1 MTLLGVLLAFC
12 GGVFG
17 AMLGGL
23 LTFILVGFLGLIG
36 IAFICAKIPYDW
48 IGTISFGP
56 FFGPHIAFA
65 AGVAA
70 AAYAKKIKALASGKM
85 ITVPLLSLQ
94 KLSVLLVGGLFG
106 VFGYIVAFGIGK
118 VLPGKIDGVA
128 LTVVISAIVVKVL
141 FSGELFG
148 KVGDED
154 KKLGGRYSP
163 MAKTAWVSYQSLAW
177 EKTLLA
183 IAVGGL
189 SAYVTYVMLQNPQTA
204 GAAVYVGFCISAA
217 SLIFLQFGA
226 PIPVTHHITLCA
238 SYGVVASGGN
248 LYWGFA
254 AAIIAA
260 FLGDFLARTFYN
272 YGDTHVDPPAMAIA
286 VTSFLLLG
294 VGPWIGLYKIQGG
307 IVAIVIVIIAAV
319 YSFLEFNSVA
329 KQTAK

>member
-1 MTLLGVLLAFC
+1 MVLLAFC
-12 GGVFG
+12 GGMFG

-23 LTFILVGFLGLIG
+23 ETFILVGILGFIG
-36 IAFICAKIPYDW
+36 IAFKCAGIPFDW
-48 IGTISFGP
+48 MGIISFGP

-65 AGVAA
+65 GGVAA
-70 AAYAKKIKALASGKM
+70 AAYAKKLKVLDSGKM
-85 ITVPLLSLQ
+85 ITMPLLSLR
-94 KLSVLLVGGLFG
+94 KMSPLLVGGLFG
-106 VFGYIVAFGIGK
+106 ILGYIVAFGVGK

-128 LTVVISAIVVKVL
+128 LTVVISAIIVKVL
-141 FSGELFG
+141 FTGELFG

-163 MAKTAWVSYQSLAW
+163 TAKTAWVPYMSAAW

-189 SAYVTYVMLQNPQTA
+189 SAYVTYLMLQNPQTA
-204 GAAVYVGFCISAA
+204 GAAVFVGFCISAA

-226 PIPVTHHITLCA
+226 AIPVTHHITLCA

-272 YGDTHVDPPAMAIA
+272 YGDVHIDPPAMAIA

-294 VGPWIGLYKIQGG
+294 LGPWIGLYNIQGG
-307 IVAIVIVIIAAV
+307 IAAIVVIVIAAV
-319 YSFLEFNSVA
+319 YSFFEFNWVK
-329 KQTAK
+329 KQTVK

>member
-1 MTLLGVLLAFC
+1 MTLVMGLLAFC

-23 LTFILVGFLGLIG
+23 ETFILVGFLGLIG
-36 IAFICAKIPYDW
+36 IAFICTGVPFDW

-70 AAYAKKIKALASGKM
+70 AAYAKKIKVLASGKS
-85 ITVPLLSLQ
+85 IATPLLSLR
-94 KLSVLLVGGLFG
+94 KMSVLLVGGVFG
-106 VFGYIVAFGIGK
+106 VFGYIVAFGVGK
-118 VLPGKIDGVA
+118 VLPGKIDAVA
-128 LTVVISAIVVKVL
+128 ATVVISGILAKVL

-163 MAKTAWVSYQSLAW
+163 MAKTAWVLYMSAAW

-189 SAYVTYVMLQNPQTA
+189 SAYVTYVMLQNAQTA
-204 GAAVYVGFCISAA
+204 GAAVFVGFCISAA
-217 SLIFLQFGA
+217 SLFFLQFGA

-238 SYGVVASGGN
+238 SYAVVASGGN

-254 AAIIAA
+254 AAIVAA
-260 FLGDFLARTFYN
+260 FLADFLARTFYN
-272 YGDTHVDPPAMAIA
+272 YGDVHIDPPAMAIT

-294 VGPWIGLYKIQGG
+294 LAPMIGLYKIQGG
-307 IVAIVIVIIAAV
+307 ISAIVIIVIAAV
-319 YSFLEFNSVA
+319 YSFLEFNWVN
-329 KQTAK
+329 KQTVK